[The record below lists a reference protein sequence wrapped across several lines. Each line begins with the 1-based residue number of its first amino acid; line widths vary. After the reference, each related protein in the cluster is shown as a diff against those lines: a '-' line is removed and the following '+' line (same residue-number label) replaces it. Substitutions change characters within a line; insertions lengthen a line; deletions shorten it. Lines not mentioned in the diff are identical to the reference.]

1 MIDFTIQNQK
11 LDQVA
16 GLLGRYGIDMWMTL
30 GAETSMKP
38 EPVLDFILGL
48 DMTWLSAFILTA
60 RNERIA
66 IVGRFDAE
74 NVRRMGGYNEV
85 IAYDEDFFPPLLQ
98 VLERLNPTSIALN
111 YSENDVSAD
120 GLSHGTWLSLKKG
133 LSGTPYAERLLSSE
147 DVVRSLRGQKT
158 PAEVERIRAAAQ
170 TTEEIV
176 DEIGKSIKIGMN
188 EEELYAIVQGLMAN
202 RGVTPSWD
210 PCPNISVGA
219 ASVAGHTLPDARCKV
234 EAGMLVHMDLGVRQ
248 NDYVSDM
255 QRVWY
260 VLRPG
265 ENKLPAEVQ
274 KAFEDVRGAI
284 MAAADVLKPGMEGWK
299 VDQVAR
305 DYIVAASHAEFQHA
319 TGHSLGRAVHDG
331 GNLLGPRWARY
342 GQSPYHQ
349 VEAGNVFTLELGVP
363 VPGFGFVG
371 LEEDV
376 IAREDGLE
384 WLSHPQEQIFLIKG

>member
-11 LDQVA
+11 LDQVPV
-16 GLLGRYGIDMWMTL
+16 LLKRYGIELWLTL

-48 DMTWLSAFILTA
+48 EMTWLSAFILTA

-74 NVRRMGGYNEV
+74 NVRRMGDYNE
-85 IAYDEDFFPPLLQ
+85 IIPYDQDFFPLLLQ
-98 VLERLNPTSIALN
+98 VLERLDPASIALN
-111 YSENDVSAD
+111 YSEHDVSAD
-120 GLSHGTWLSLKKG
+120 GLSHGTWLKLKKG
-133 LSGTPYAERLLSSE
+133 LAGTSYAERLLSSE
-147 DVVRSLRGQKT
+147 DVVRTLRGQKT
-158 PAEVERIRAAAQ
+158 PAEVERIRTAAH

-176 DEIGKSIKIGMN
+176 AEIGRGIMLGMT
-188 EEELYAIVQGLMAN
+188 EEGLYAMVQGLMSK

-219 ASVAGHTLPDARCKV
+219 ASVAGHTLSDARFKV
-234 EAGMLVHMDLGVRQ
+234 ETSMLVHMDLGVRQ
-248 NDYVSDM
+248 NEYVSDM

-265 ENKLPAEVQ
+265 ESKLPEEVK

-284 MAAADVLKPGMEGWK
+284 LAAADVLKPGVEGWK
-299 VDQVAR
+299 LDQAAR
-305 DYIVAASHAEFQHA
+305 DTIVTAGYAEFQHA
-319 TGHSLGRAVHDG
+319 AGHSLGRAVHDG

-376 IAREDGLE
+376 LVREDGLE

>member
-11 LDQVA
+11 LHQVPE
-16 GLLGRYGIDMWMTL
+16 LLKKYGIDMWLTL

-48 DMTWLSAFILTA
+48 EMTWLSAFILTA
-60 RNERIA
+60 KNERIA

-74 NVRRMGGYNEV
+74 NVGRMGGYNEV
-85 IAYDEDFFPPLLQ
+85 ISYDEDFFPPLLK
-98 VLERLNPTSIALN
+98 VLERLHPASIALN
-111 YSENDVSAD
+111 YSEHDVSAD
-120 GLSHGTWLSLKKG
+120 GLSHGTWLSLKNG
-133 LSGTPYAERLLSSE
+133 LIGTPYGERLLSSE
-147 DVVRSLRGQKT
+147 DLVRSLRGQKT
-158 PAEVERIRAAAQ
+158 SAEVERICSAARM
-170 TTEEIV
+170 TEEIV
-176 DEIGKSIKIGMN
+176 DEISKEIKIGMN
-188 EEELYAIVQGLMAN
+188 EEELYTMVQALMSK

-219 ASVAGHTLPDARCKV
+219 ASVAGHSLPDANCKV
-234 EAGMLVHMDLGVRQ
+234 EAGTLVHMDLGVRQ
-248 NDYVSDM
+248 HEYVSDM

-260 VLRPG
+260 LLRPG
-265 ENKLPAEVQ
+265 ETEVPFEVQ
-274 KAFEDVRGAI
+274 QAFEDVRGAI
-284 MAAADVLKPGMEGWK
+284 LAAANVLRPGVEGWK
-299 VDQVAR
+299 VDQAAR
-305 DYIVAASHAEFQHA
+305 EYIVAAGHAEFQHA

-363 VPGFGFVG
+363 VPGFGFIG

-376 IAREDGLE
+376 LVCEDGLD
-384 WLSHPQEQIFLIKG
+384 WLSQPQEQIILISG